1 MYWLLFILLKVKD
14 VVIIGHGNVA
24 IDCARIL
31 AKTTNELA
39 ITDITSESLSKLDKS
54 SVKHITLLGRR
65 GHVQSSFTIKE
76 VRELSK
82 LSQADLLISKK
93 ELESGSTEQSLEEIK
108 LHRPKKRIIELLHTI
123 SKDIPVLEEDN
134 ILHPVLINS
143 LKDNNKKQIDLRF
156 LLSPTKFISDSNGR
170 VSGIE
175 VEKNQLIGD
184 VNQQKAKGTGEKFI
198 IPCQLVL
205 KAVGYRSLPIKNVPF
220 DYKTYTIF
228 NDKGR
233 IEINDNRGLYTVG
246 WLKRGP
252 NGIIGT
258 NITCAR
264 ETVATILEDIDNNK
278 IIKQIN
284 IPNLFSSLDTV
295 ITWEN
300 YQTIEN
306 EETQRG
312 KTSYP
317 IRPREKI
324 TDINTLIK
332 IGKKV

>member
-1 MYWLLFILLKVKD
+1 VTD
-14 VVIIGHGNVA
+14 VIIIGHGNVA

-39 ITDITSESLSKLDKS
+39 VTDITSESLSKLDKS
-54 SVKHITLLGRR
+54 GVKHITLLGRR

-76 VRELSK
+76 IREMTK
-82 LSQADLLISKK
+82 LSQADLLISKQ
-93 ELESGSTEQSLEEIK
+93 ELELGSTEQSIDEIK
-108 LHRPKKRIIELLHTI
+108 LQRPKKRIVELLHNI
-123 SKDIPVLEEDN
+123 SKNIPVEDDNN
-134 ILHPVLINS
+134 ILQPLLINP
-143 LKDNNKKQIDLRF
+143 LKDSNRKQIDLRF

-170 VSGIE
+170 VRGIE

-184 VNQQKAKGTGEKFI
+184 INQQKAKGTGEKVI

-205 KAVGYRSLPIKNVPF
+205 KAVGYQSVNVDNVPF
-220 DYKTYTIF
+220 DDKTYTIP

-252 NGIIGT
+252 SGIIGT

-264 ETVATILEDIDNNK
+264 ETVTSILEDIDNNK
-278 IIKQIN
+278 IVKQKE
-284 IPNLFSSLDTV
+284 IPSLFSSLDTI

-300 YQTIEN
+300 YKIIEN
-306 EETQRG
+306 EETKRG
-312 KTSYP
+312 ELSDP

-332 IGKKV
+332 IGKNI